1 MGEKESRLCDT
12 YFLFYYTHYTIR
24 GGSSSDGANCGMF
37 CVNARNSFSGATWGN
52 GAALYYEYTLYYSW
66 W

>member
-12 YFLFYYTHYTIR
+12 YFLFYYTHYAVR
-24 GGSSSDGANCGMF
+24 GNSGNGIYCGAF
-37 CVNARNSFSGATWGN
+37 CVRIYSSANVTTWYY

-66 W
+66 S